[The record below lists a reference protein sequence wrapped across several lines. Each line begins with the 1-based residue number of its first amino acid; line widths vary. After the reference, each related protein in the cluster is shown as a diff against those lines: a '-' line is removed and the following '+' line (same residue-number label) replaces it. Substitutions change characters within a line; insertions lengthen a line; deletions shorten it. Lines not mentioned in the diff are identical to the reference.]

1 MNNTCSLL
9 LFGVATLYFA
19 PRALRVAI
27 MLVRL
32 FVALAKGVVKWPG
45 PRIHDPGRSA
55 SRIRLHLGIRYENL
69 FPEFLF
75 NSFGVLGAFVF
86 SLLMFL
92 APLLPDYVWI
102 NWTVMLVVLIVF
114 SLVGGAMG
122 YSKARQ
128 HMAQLNALLSDLE
141 RDVEPRDVDGRSA
154 RSEYAIEHPLIGA
167 RSLSI
172 DTRRALDQLYESVRC
187 LQEGG
192 EFRSLNL
199 YNEAMRSDPSLHE
212 HAREALA
219 DLAQDCRPA
228 DAGAVYYWMG
238 LHSEYL
244 MDRVR
249 AADYYQKAVDGF
261 ERIGYRKRASRAC
274 NNLGSAKLQL
284 GDPSCIETFEQ
295 AIDLDPSNGM
305 AYISIGVTYYRISNR
320 GDPRFETAL
329 NAFADAV
336 AIDPAAY
343 GPVVLSRIR
352 SIGYTWKEDWEDIK
366 QRVARREAGFGVETG
381 GPVKGA
387 CEPTIGFHVP
397 ESAGLQHGRKRIVG
411 FEFPESAEPQHD
423 GERTI
428 GFQVPK
434 PVPEPTQT
442 YRNKEQG
449 FEIDI
454 PEKWRLSRISG
465 SGPGDLVQ
473 YGCYEEAFNFLT
485 APLSPEPPLDQTER
499 DFVQHAIRLGF
510 SQLAFGRI
518 TVGGKEHVCAKY
530 RILDRTSE
538 RWNKK
543 YMIVLDEIEYTITGT
558 SDIKDWFVKRE
569 KDWDAIVRTFRPL
582 GKSD

>member
-1 MNNTCSLL
+1 MAKGQKLSVQNDRELRRNVQRKGKAASMNNMCSLL

-19 PRALRVAI
+19 PAALRVAI

-32 FVALAKGVVKWPG
+32 FVALAKGVVSWPG
-45 PRIHDPGRSA
+45 PRIHDSDRST
-55 SRIRLHLGIRYENL
+55 RIIRQRLGIRYENL
-69 FPEFLF
+69 FQEFLF
-75 NSFGVLGAFVF
+75 NSAGVLGAFVF
-86 SLLMFL
+86 SVSMFI
-92 APLLPDYVWI
+92 APLLPDHVWI
-102 NWTVMLVVLIVF
+102 DWTVCTWILVLLC
-114 SLVGGAMG
+114 LVGGAMG
-122 YSKARQ
+122 VRNTRQ
-128 HMAQLNALLSDLE
+128 HMAQLSALLSDLE
-141 RDVEPRDVDGRSA
+141 RDVEPRHVDGRSA
-154 RSEYAIEHPLIGA
+154 RSKYGIEHPLIGA
-167 RSLSI
+167 RSLPI

-187 LQEGG
+187 LQEGD

-219 DLAQDCRPA
+219 DLAQGCRPA

-244 MDRVR
+244 MDSVR
-249 AADYYQKAVDGF
+249 AADYYQKAVDAF
-261 ERIGYRKRASRAC
+261 EQIGYKKRASRAC

-284 GDPSCIETFEQ
+284 GDRSCIETFEQ
-295 AIDLDPSNGM
+295 AIHLDPSNGM

-343 GPVVLSRIR
+343 GPLVLSRMR
-352 SIGYTWKEDWEDIK
+352 SIGYTWKEDWEDVK
-366 QRVARREAGFGVETG
+366 QRVARRGGGFGAKTC
-381 GPVKGA
+381 GPV
-387 CEPTIGFHVP
+387 IG
-397 ESAGLQHGRKRIVG
+397 L
-411 FEFPESAEPQHD
+411 
-423 GERTI
+423 GEQTI

-442 YRNKEQG
+442 YRNEEQG
-449 FEIDI
+449 FKIDI
-454 PEKWRLSRISG
+454 PEKWRRSRISS

-473 YGCYEEAFNFLT
+473 YGCYEEAFNFLA

-499 DFVQHAIRLGF
+499 DFVQHAMLMGF
-510 SQLAFGRI
+510 SELAFGRI
-518 TVGGKEHVCAKY
+518 QVAGKEHVCAKY
-530 RILDRTSE
+530 RILDGSSE